1 MMKIKS
7 IKNVSINIKKVL
19 SQNQIIWQGY
29 YSWEKYKLQSNYTYH
44 GVEKI
49 GEREARNIE
58 LPYEGYSLASVV
70 DGQIV
75 LSGTKSITV
84 TPGIYYFEQYGKFYK
99 VDIYQLGNGDG
110 GYTTF
115 RDTYELYVY
124 TGTEQEFSHYSKG
137 EFIEEVKSKNKNE
150 YPINGEKNG
159 YWYVFK
165 N

>member
-1 MMKIKS
+1 MKIKS
-7 IKNVSINIKKVL
+7 IKNSNINIKKAL
-19 SQNQIIWQGY
+19 SKNEIIWQRY
-29 YSWEKYKLQSNYTYH
+29 YSWKKYKLQSNYTSYN
-44 GVEKI
+44 VEKI
-49 GEREARNIE
+49 GERETSNIKY
-58 LPYEGYSLASVV
+58 PYEGYSRASVV
-70 DGQIV
+70 DGKIV
-75 LSGTKSITV
+75 LSEKITIMDS
-84 TPGIYYFEQYGKFYK
+84 PGIYYFEQYGKFYK
-99 VDIYQLGNGDG
+99 ADIYELSNGDG